1 MLSTAPR
8 LQMNKNKILVS
19 YFIERGPFS
28 KSKHQRS
35 LCTDNDSAQSEM
47 AQIRARLSLLHDK
60 DARIIITNIE
70 AEKDIPNNPFARTG
84 FS

>member
-19 YFIERGPFS
+19 YFIERGSFS
-28 KSKHQRS
+28 KSKHKRS
-35 LCTDNDSAQSEM
+35 LCIDNGSTQSEM